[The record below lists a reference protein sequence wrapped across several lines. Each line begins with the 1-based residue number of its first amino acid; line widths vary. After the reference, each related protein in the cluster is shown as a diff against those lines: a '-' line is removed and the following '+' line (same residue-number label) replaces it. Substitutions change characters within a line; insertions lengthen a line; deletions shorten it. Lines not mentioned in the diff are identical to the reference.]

1 MKSQI
6 FKKALVSV
14 LFLVS
19 AESFAQQLVHFDS
32 FSILGDSYSTFKGYN
47 METNAENWF
56 PQSSSFNNVQNVG
69 EMWWQLF
76 ADEYGSTLVE
86 NNSWS
91 GSCVCYDSY
100 GAGKTDGKDMSF
112 VTRCRKF
119 SKSTSLIIVEGGTND
134 SFGNVSLG
142 EYKYSDF
149 SESDFETFRPAL
161 AYILDYITHQIP
173 NAKIVFMLNS
183 DLLNGIDESVIT
195 ICKHYDVPVL
205 ELAGISKSLMHPNIE
220 GMKEIKNQLI
230 TFLNSLTTSD
240 IKPNSILQDD
250 EVVLYTID
258 GTLVYKGPLKNLKVK
273 KGTYIL
279 QSRNRR
285 MIVFY

>member
-1 MKSQI
+1 M
-6 FKKALVSV
+6 
-14 LFLVS
+14 
-19 AESFAQQLVHFDS
+19 
-32 FSILGDSYSTFKGYN
+32 
-47 METNAENWF
+47 
-56 PQSSSFNNVQNVG
+56 
-69 EMWWQLF
+69 
-76 ADEYGSTLVE
+76 
-86 NNSWS
+86 
-91 GSCVCYDSY
+91 
-100 GAGKTDGKDMSF
+100 
-112 VTRCRKF
+112 
-119 SKSTSLIIVEGGTND
+119 
-134 SFGNVSLG
+134 
-142 EYKYSDF
+142 
-149 SESDFETFRPAL
+149 